1 MARAERSGVPQGARG
16 TRRRL
21 LGRGAGGAAAGGL
34 LLAACAT
41 PGGTATTGAPA
52 ASTQPVTLRLNVRAG
67 GDEALWKF
75 LEPQLKARLPHV
87 SYAVE
92 GFPGDFTQY
101 LQKVTVL
108 AASNQLGDVI
118 YSTTTSG
125 LFDVLLNARLLRPLD
140 DLVKADKYDLKV
152 FYRPGTDLLTREGKL
167 YGLPN
172 TCQPGSVVVYYNKKL
187 ADGEGVSL
195 ANPDWTP
202 DEALTAARRLTKGAG
217 EVWGWAPDYAA
228 QAIPAVVQAYGGRWL
243 SKDGKKAELNTPATR
258 QALTALAD
266 LIHRHKVAPAPGV
279 VQGGHLTGFLA
290 GKVASYVGSTSDAT
304 RLQTQT
310 DVEVGTTLMPRL
322 RRDLP
327 RGIMRV
333 DGYSLSTATPHARE
347 GWEALKLVT
356 GPEGSVLRA
365 DVPGGSGTLGCTP
378 NAWSN
383 PDILGK
389 RGVMQQMY
397 VRVLGE
403 SEVNIMAANYRND
416 EYLQAMAQR
425 LDPVW
430 KGEAQITDALMLDLQ
445 QAVQVVL
452 DKPKAS

>member
-1 MARAERSGVPQGARG
+1 MARTERSGVPQGARG

-21 LGRGAGGAAAGGL
+21 LGRGAGRRRWGGL

-118 YSTTTSG
+118 YSTTTVRP
-125 LFDVLLNARLLRPLD
+125 LRRPPNARLLRPVD

-172 TCQPGSVVVYYNKKL
+172 TCQPGSVIVYYNKKL

-217 EVWGWAPDYAA
+217 EVWGWGPDLRGARH
-228 QAIPAVVQAYGGRWL
+228 PGRGCRR
-243 SKDGKKAELNTPATR
+243 SAGAGSPR
-258 QALTALAD
+258 TA
-266 LIHRHKVAPAPGV
+266 
-279 VQGGHLTGFLA
+279 
-290 GKVASYVGSTSDAT
+290 
-304 RLQTQT
+304 
-310 DVEVGTTLMPRL
+310 
-322 RRDLP
+322 RR
-327 RGIMRV
+327 R
-333 DGYSLSTATPHARE
+333 S
-347 GWEALKLVT
+347 
-356 GPEGSVLRA
+356 
-365 DVPGGSGTLGCTP
+365 
-378 NAWSN
+378 
-383 PDILGK
+383 
-389 RGVMQQMY
+389 
-397 VRVLGE
+397 
-403 SEVNIMAANYRND
+403 
-416 EYLQAMAQR
+416 
-425 LDPVW
+425 
-430 KGEAQITDALMLDLQ
+430 
-445 QAVQVVL
+445 
-452 DKPKAS
+452 